1 MKSAFVAELRDGQV
15 VTSFFLVR
23 DKGIQTSA
31 NGERSWLQLSLAD
44 RTGTIKAK
52 MWENFAELER
62 TFDRDDIVKVRGRV
76 KPYRGERELHIDQ
89 IIVAVETDYVLDDF
103 LPHTKHDVE
112 QLYAQLRAEVS
123 AVRNPWLRRLL
134 TSFVDDPEIASKLK
148 RAPAAMTMHHAF
160 LGGLLEHIVS
170 LCGIA
175 KRIGQHYPEVDGDL
189 LLAGVV
195 LHDIG
200 KTEELCYKRGIGY
213 TTEGQLLGHIVIG
226 LGMVQKKISSI
237 PEFPRS
243 LAVLVEHL
251 IVSHHGSYEFGSPKL
266 PVVREAVLLNHLD
279 DLDSK
284 MAAMRE
290 TLGNTQAEDL
300 WTERNAALRRSLL
313 NSEAY
318 VRAAD
323 SVEGSAPVA
332 TSSAAGRQPSDR
344 GTGTLFGRMSTAT
357 TTKTIAPAERTTKDE
372 PRASK

>member
-1 MKSAFVAELRDGQV
+1 MKSVFVAELRDGQL
-15 VTSFFLVR
+15 VTSLFLVR

-89 IIVAVETDYVLDDF
+89 IIVAVEADYALDDF
-103 LPHTKHDVE
+103 LPHTKHDVQ
-112 QLYAQLRAEVS
+112 QLYAQLHADIS

-134 TSFVDDPEIASKLK
+134 LSFVDDPEIAAKLK
-148 RAPAAMTMHHAF
+148 RAPAAMTMHHAY
-160 LGGLLEHIVS
+160 LGGLLEHVVS
-170 LCGIA
+170 LCGLA
-175 KRIGQHYPEVDGDL
+175 KLATQHYAEVDGDL
-189 LLAGVV
+189 LLTGVV

-200 KTEELCYKRGIGY
+200 KTEELSYSRAISY
-213 TTEGQLLGHIVIG
+213 TMEGQLLGHIVIG
-226 LGMVQKKISSI
+226 LRMVQEKIAAI
-237 PEFPRS
+237 PGFPRS

-279 DLDSK
+279 DMDSK

-290 TLGNTQAEDL
+290 TLSHTQEQAL
-300 WTERNAALRRSLL
+300 WTERNAALRRNLL
-313 NSEAY
+313 NSAAF
-318 VRAAD
+318 VRVGDAA
-323 SVEGSAPVA
+323 EGSTPAAKTA
-332 TSSAAGRQPSDR
+332 TTSNAGAR
-344 GTGTLFGRMSTAT
+344 TLFGRMSTAT
-357 TTKTIAPAERTTKDE
+357 TTTTIAPAERNNKG
-372 PRASK
+372 

>member
-52 MWENFAELER
+52 MWDNFAELER
-62 TFDRDDIVKVRGRV
+62 TFDRDDIVRVRGRV

-89 IIVAVETDYVLDDF
+89 IIVALDTDYVLDDF
-103 LPHTKHDVE
+103 LSHTKYDVE
-112 QLYAQLRAEVS
+112 ELYAQLRGEIS

-134 TSFVDDPEIASKLK
+134 VSFVDDPELAAKLK
-148 RAPAAMTMHHAF
+148 RAPAAMTMHHAY
-160 LGGLLEHIVS
+160 LGGLLEHIMS
-170 LCGIA
+170 LCGLA
-175 KRIGQHYPEVDGDL
+175 KKAAQHYSEVDSDL
-189 LLAGVV
+189 LLTGVV

-200 KTEELCYKRGIGY
+200 KTEELCYKRAISY

-226 LGMVQKKISSI
+226 LGMVQKKIAGI

-290 TLGNTQAEDL
+290 TLGHTQAEEL

-318 VRAAD
+318 VRAGD
-323 SVEGSAPVA
+323 TVEGSAPAA
-332 TSSAAGRQPSDR
+332 TPATNRETSDA

-357 TTKTIAPAERTTKDE
+357 TTTTIAPAERNKG
-372 PRASK
+372 